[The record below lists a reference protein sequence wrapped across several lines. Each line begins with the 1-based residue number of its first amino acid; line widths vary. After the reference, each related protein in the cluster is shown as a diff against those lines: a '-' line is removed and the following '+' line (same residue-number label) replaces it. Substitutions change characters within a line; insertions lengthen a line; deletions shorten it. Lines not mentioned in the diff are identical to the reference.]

1 MISFRFRLLQPH
13 LIPSR
18 HHHHQP
24 ITIFHQFIRMTST
37 QSINKHAHPFDRSQI
52 EGLLIKRFFYAP
64 AFEHYGGQH
73 IISLSLSRNQKP
85 SLIIIFCLSLVSTQ
99 VSLVCKSL
107 KVSFQSNTH
116 SSDLSLVGSVTTT
129 VHPVAHFNLIFS
141 TNGVVTLS

>member
-73 IISLSLSRNQKP
+73 IISLSLSKP
-85 SLIIIFCLSLVSTQ
+85 KTITDHYLLSFSRIYT
-99 VSLVCKSL
+99 
-107 KVSFQSNTH
+107 
-116 SSDLSLVGSVTTT
+116 G
-129 VHPVAHFNLIFS
+129 VAGL
-141 TNGVVTLS
+141 